1 MAYDGYQYSTDSN
14 IGVVFSAL
22 SLGMGYNYYSDN
34 SSTFTF
40 SGPLNLTEIDI
51 PVTSGVGFPDYQGF
65 NLIGNPFASCLDW
78 DKIVD
83 NYTPAFIDDAIY
95 FTKNGA
101 IAAYVNGVGVDGG
114 TGTIPPMQGF
124 FVKASANSS
133 IFLPL
138 DARTHYLDQYRYKKK
153 STGNDNSLT
162 DTISLSRLRLLGVS
176 DSAELVVR
184 FNTKATHKFDGKY
197 DAYEFSKPAGDLN
210 IWTTLDDVDYS
221 INGLPFPETTIE
233 VPVGVN
239 LKIPG
244 TFRLSSN
251 EIKNLELYNIMLKD
265 LNTNQ
270 VADLKKGEFL
280 EFTSAVGMIED
291 RFILTFTKSATD
303 IEDLRFSENKFSIYS
318 TPDRTINIRLLADES
333 FVTTGSVTIYDIGGR
348 IVSQTNKVEW
358 DGQGALKQITITV
371 AKTGVY
377 LVVIET
383 GAGKY
388 SEKVIL

>member
-1 MAYDGYQYSTDSN
+1 
-14 IGVVFSAL
+14 
-22 SLGMGYNYYSDN
+22 
-34 SSTFTF
+34 
-40 SGPLNLTEIDI
+40 
-51 PVTSGVGFPDYQGF
+51 
-65 NLIGNPFASCLDW
+65 
-78 DKIVD
+78 VD
-83 NYTPAFIDDAIY
+83 NAIY
-95 FTKNGA
+95 FTNNGS
-101 IAAYVNGVGVDGG
+101 IKAYVGGVGIGASEF
-114 TGTIPPMQGF
+114 IPPMQGF
-124 FVKASANSS
+124 FVKANATNGRV
-133 IFLPL
+133 IF
-138 DARTHYLDQYRYKKK
+138 DNAARVHNPDLLRYKKK
-153 STGNDNSLT
+153 STGENLIES
-162 DTISLSRLRLLGVS
+162 DTISLIRLRLTVPV
-176 DSAELVVR
+176 DSSELVVR
-184 FNTKATHKFDGKY
+184 FNKMATNLFDKEL
-197 DAYEFSKPAGDLN
+197 DAYIFNKSMGDVN
-210 IWTTLDDVDYS
+210 MWTTTGDISYS
-221 INGLPFPETTIE
+221 INGLPFPVTTIE

-251 EIKNLELYNIMLKD
+251 EVKNLELYNITLKD

-303 IEDLRFSENKFSIYS
+303 IDDLRFSGNKFSIYS
-318 TPDRTINIRLLADES
+318 TPDKTINIRLLADES

-358 DGQGALKQITITV
+358 DGQGALKQIPISV